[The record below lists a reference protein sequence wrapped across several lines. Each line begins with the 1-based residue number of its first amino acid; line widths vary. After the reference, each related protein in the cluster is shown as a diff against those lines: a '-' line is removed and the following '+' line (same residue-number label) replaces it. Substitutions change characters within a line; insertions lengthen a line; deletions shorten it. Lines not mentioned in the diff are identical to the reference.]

1 MRSSG
6 NLSTQ
11 RILLLSSKRSSLR
24 SVVARVIA
32 VSALGAAA
40 IGATLALFFVANARL
55 RAANTAT
62 ARSATVSAAAFDLR
76 AAVVAIDQALQGV
89 VENYNTASLAQ
100 WRFAARSWESPAAA
114 LERAAA
120 ASNAQQQRRAHALR
134 DEIRSYIDDY
144 GEPVV

>member
-11 RILLLSSKRSSLR
+11 RIWLLSSKRSSLR

-55 RAANTAT
+55 KSANTAS

-76 AAVVAIDQALQGV
+76 AAVVAIDVALQGV
-89 VENYNTASLAQ
+89 VEEYSPKNLAQ
-100 WRFAARSWESPAAA
+100 WRRA
-114 LERAAA
+114 LDS
-120 ASNAQQQRRAHALR
+120 ASRTVGQCGCALTGTR
-134 DEIRSYIDDY
+134 
-144 GEPVV
+144 GGK